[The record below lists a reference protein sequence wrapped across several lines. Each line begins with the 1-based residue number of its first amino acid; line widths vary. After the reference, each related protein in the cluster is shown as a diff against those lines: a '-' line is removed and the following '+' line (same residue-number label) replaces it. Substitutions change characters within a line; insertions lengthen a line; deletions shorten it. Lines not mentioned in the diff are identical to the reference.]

1 MPSRTSAT
9 RWLFGAAALFLVAAV
24 PARPSAVS
32 APNRGTG
39 TAIGAT
45 IATPNALPDHRIDD
59 PGPTGTW

>member
-24 PARPSAVS
+24 PEASAVS
-32 APNRGTG
+32 APIVGPG
-39 TAIGAT
+39 LVGAT